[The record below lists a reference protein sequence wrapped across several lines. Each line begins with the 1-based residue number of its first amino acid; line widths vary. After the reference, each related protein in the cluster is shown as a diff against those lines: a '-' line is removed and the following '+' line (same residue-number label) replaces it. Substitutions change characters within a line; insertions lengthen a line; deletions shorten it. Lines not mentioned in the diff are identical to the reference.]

1 MATAAA
7 GRLESAGRRALER
20 GDGRAALNLLERAS
34 SLGTPGR
41 VDISLEL
48 SVVWA
53 MFQVG
58 RFSDAAA
65 RASAASSR
73 AAEAGDGI
81 GQLRAEL
88 ARLYL
93 LAHLEPEGRLAQL
106 GELIERARPV
116 FEQAGDH
123 AALGSLSMATWAL
136 EHLRCRFGA
145 AAEAAIQ
152 AADYAAAAGEQY
164 LATWCQ
170 TNAAAGIAFGPMP
183 VTDALEWIDQE
194 AALREKPP
202 TWREFWQARLLP
214 LIGRFD
220 EARAAHRSD
229 VEQMTEL
236 GDRVGVAL
244 DNGWEIEMQ
253 AGQFDRAVE
262 AGRQSCR
269 LLEEMGE
276 RAYWSTKACEVA
288 QALYR
293 LGRYEEAESWAGQ
306 AADAGASDDAIT
318 QLMSREVLAKVAARQ
333 GRFERARALAAE
345 ALAIANG
352 MDAPLSQ
359 GDAWL
364 DVAEV
369 LWLAG
374 DHSEAIRHAER
385 AASFYR
391 RKGATVPRDRALRFA
406 ETMESDRGDAP
417 TT

>member
-1 MATAAA
+1 
-7 GRLESAGRRALER
+7 
-20 GDGRAALNLLERAS
+20 
-34 SLGTPGR
+34 
-41 VDISLEL
+41 
-48 SVVWA
+48 
-53 MFQVG
+53 
-58 RFSDAAA
+58 
-65 RASAASSR
+65 
-73 AAEAGDGI
+73 
-81 GQLRAEL
+81 
-88 ARLYL
+88 
-93 LAHLEPEGRLAQL
+93 
-106 GELIERARPV
+106 
-116 FEQAGDH
+116 
-123 AALGSLSMATWAL
+123 
-136 EHLRCRFGA
+136 
-145 AAEAAIQ
+145 
-152 AADYAAAAGEQY
+152 
-164 LATWCQ
+164 
-170 TNAAAGIAFGPMP
+170 MP

-306 AADAGASDDAIT
+306 AAGAGASDDAIT

-333 GRFERARALAAE
+333 GRFEQARALAAE
-345 ALAIANG
+345 ALAIADG

-359 GDAWL
+359 GDACL